1 MLSRCS
7 IVYGTP
13 TMHIDLLNEMAAQN
27 TKKSD
32 INVKLA
38 VTAGAFCPAEIFRR
52 MRKNLADFVCVIKKI
67 PISSSKVLMRIILIA
82 DVLWND

>member
-1 MLSRCS
+1 
-7 IVYGTP
+7 
-13 TMHIDLLNEMAAQN
+13 MHIDLLNEMAAQN

-52 MRKNLADFVCVIKKI
+52 MRKNLADFVCVIIIFPPTASNK
-67 PISSSKVLMRIILIA
+67 LMRIILIA
-82 DVLWND
+82 DVLRNDGVQSSEFPVIAK